1 MKGKKP
7 FSASMYITIMQKNSI
22 DSFVYWSR
30 LYLQNKFFI
39 EIKNGAHYFSD
50 PDYSHVLMEIEGSF
64 VDDNDSEIQKLYEK
78 FRTIGEEH
86 KIKMGK
92 IIEANKEYFYSF
104 GKPV

>member
-1 MKGKKP
+1 
-7 FSASMYITIMQKNSI
+7 
-22 DSFVYWSR
+22 
-30 LYLQNKFFI
+30 
-39 EIKNGAHYFSD
+39 
-50 PDYSHVLMEIEGSF
+50 MEIEGSF

-92 IIEANKEYFYSF
+92 IIAANKEYFYSF